1 MADFEIHTTAH
12 ASVGDELRSY
22 AEERIEGAA
31 RAAPRP
37 VLFARLTLHEE
48 ANPQIVRPA
57 VAKATLDVGGTP
69 VRAHVAAATMRE
81 AVDLLTDR
89 LRRRVEILAEHR
101 LAARGETGLPEPGEW
116 RHGSLPTERPAYF
129 PRPPEERVVVRTK
142 TFDRA
147 AVTPKE
153 AALDMELLDHDF
165 HLFAN
170 ADTGDDAVVHRRQG
184 GVLGIVESP
193 PEEPLA
199 RAIDRLELS
208 GEPFAFFRDPGSGR
222 GHVVYHRYDGHYGL
236 ITPAAAG

>member
-1 MADFEIHTTAH
+1 MAYFEIHTTAH

-129 PRPPEERVVVRTK
+129 PRPPGEREIVRTK
-142 TFDRA
+142 AYDRA
-147 AVTPKE
+147 FVTPKE

-170 ADTGDDAVVHRRQG
+170 ADTRDDAVVYRRPD
-184 GVLGIVESP
+184 GVLGVAEP
-193 PEEPLA
+193 PLEEPLE
-199 RAIDRLELS
+199 RAIERLELT
-208 GEPFAFFRDPGSGR
+208 GEPFAFFRDPASGR